1 MKNES
6 GSPVTKPGGSF
17 FRKVVLRGG
26 RVSCVQTGVRRAV
39 VCIQQGEATGNVEVS
54 KASVVTW
61 APRGTERQS
70 SGAGHEGRREPRLG
84 NEE

>member
-1 MKNES
+1 M
-6 GSPVTKPGGSF
+6 
-17 FRKVVLRGG
+17 
-26 RVSCVQTGVRRAV
+26 SCVQTGVRRAV
-39 VCIQQGEATGNVEVS
+39 VCIQKGEATGNVEVS

-84 NEE
+84 NEDGVMTCWRPRIPEHSLLLAAHLL